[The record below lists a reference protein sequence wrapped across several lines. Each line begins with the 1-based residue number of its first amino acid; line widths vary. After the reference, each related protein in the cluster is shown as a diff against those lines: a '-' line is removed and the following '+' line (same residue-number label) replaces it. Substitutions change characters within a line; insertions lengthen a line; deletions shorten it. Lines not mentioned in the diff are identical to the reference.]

1 MRHGFDPWV
10 GKILWRKKWQLDPV
24 FLPVKSHGQR
34 SLAGYSPWGQK
45 ESDTTEHAH
54 VSTGLLLADVGLGPA
69 RKADPSGEKM
79 KCRWVDG
86 QKAFA

>member
-1 MRHGFDPWV
+1 M
-10 GKILWRKKWQLDPV
+10 
-24 FLPVKSHGQR
+24 
-34 SLAGYSPWGQK
+34 GYSPWGQK

-54 VSTGLLLADVGLGPA
+54 VSTGLLLAEVGLGPA